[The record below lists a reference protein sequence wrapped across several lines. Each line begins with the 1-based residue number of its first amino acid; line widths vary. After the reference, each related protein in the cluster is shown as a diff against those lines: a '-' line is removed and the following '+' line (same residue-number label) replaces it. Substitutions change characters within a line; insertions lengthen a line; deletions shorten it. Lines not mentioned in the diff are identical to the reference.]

1 MSLPRHFR
9 YLSQLLR
16 ADDSPPPRTERL
28 HHEMV
33 VPASVAD
40 TFAFFADAGNLQRIT
55 PPWLHVSI
63 PTAVPLASNRTFPQE
78 RLNKEIRRI
87 CVLTQINS

>member
-1 MSLPRHFR
+1 MIPDVRRRDAHAGAGVSNRVMGRLTASLLVPRR
-9 YLSQLLR
+9 R
-16 ADDSPPPRTERL
+16 GE
-28 HHEMV
+28 V
-33 VPASVAD
+33 
-40 TFAFFADAGNLQRIT
+40 FAFFAEAGNLQRIT

>member
-1 MSLPRHFR
+1 MSRKYVLERE
-9 YLSQLLR
+9 QLILR
-16 ADDSPPPRTERL
+16 PLDE
-28 HHEMV
+28 V
-33 VPASVAD
+33 
-40 TFAFFADAGNLQRIT
+40 FAFFADAGNLDKIT

-78 RLNKEIRRI
+78 RLNNEIRRI